1 MMILFLMTL
10 CLTSTLGLADV
21 KETNGPSSSAMP
33 LITTSAEMLAQP
45 VSSAQTAEQ
54 VTAAISCYVC
64 TSKNDTACFDEKT
77 LRKDHI
83 HECHPVN
90 GQQSIGCWRLEQ
102 WVIYDET
109 SELKAHDRIIRGCAY
124 KKQEHACIYR
134 SGFGGMI
141 SHCLCNSTACNSA
154 MTMSVTPINAFFVL
168 FSTLLCI
175 VTIKSFF

>member
-1 MMILFLMTL
+1 M
-10 CLTSTLGLADV
+10 ADV

-109 SELKAHDRIIRGCAY
+109 SGMFPLNSIKNNILK
-124 KKQEHACIYR
+124 
-134 SGFGGMI
+134 
-141 SHCLCNSTACNSA
+141 LL
-154 MTMSVTPINAFFVL
+154 L
-168 FSTLLCI
+168 F
-175 VTIKSFF
+175 